1 MGEVIHRA
9 EADYKL
15 AQYRA
20 REDFD
25 IAKNIATSNYELA
38 VKRATDARAVSEQRA
53 KEDFCNRMLDLARDD
68 LARMRS
74 NYRFY
79 DEQWSEIHATIMQ
92 QLNRVLYTL
101 KDFNHVAIQE
111 LKRGCFDW
119 CAAPYWKGEQS
130 RISLSQALYEYT
142 QHYNGMLDTMPSSY
156 TQQLMY
162 ITTTS
167 STAHEA
173 SDLVCSYANERDRY
187 GEHGERSHAVK
198 RDAAS
203 EWDEE
208 ELDREREEAHP
219 KRQRV

>member
-1 MGEVIHRA
+1 MNEVIHRA

-20 REDFD
+20 REDLD

-38 VKRATDARAVSEQRA
+38 VKRATDARALSEQRA
-53 KEDFCNRMLDLARDD
+53 KEDFCNRILDFARDD

-74 NYRFY
+74 NYPFY

-101 KDFNHVAIQE
+101 KDFNHIAIHE
-111 LKRGCFDW
+111 LKHGSFDW

-130 RISLSQALYEYT
+130 RISLSQALREYT
-142 QHYNGMLDTMPSSY
+142 QHYNGMSDAMPSSY
-156 TQQLMY
+156 AQQLMY
-162 ITTTS
+162 IPTTAVS
-167 STAHEA
+167 SFVPRSAEEG
-173 SDLVCSYANERDRY
+173 ER
-187 GEHGERSHAVK
+187 GEYGERSHSLK
-198 RDAAS
+198 RHATND
-203 EWDEE
+203 EWDDE
-208 ELDREREEAHP
+208 ELDRDREETLP

>member
-1 MGEVIHRA
+1 MSEVIHRA

-38 VKRATDARAVSEQRA
+38 VKRATDACALSEQRA
-53 KEDFCNRMLDLARDD
+53 KEDLCNRMLDFARDD

-74 NYRFY
+74 NYHFH
-79 DEQWSEIHATIMQ
+79 DEQWSDIHAIIIQ

-101 KDFNHVAIQE
+101 KDLNHVAIHE

-119 CAAPYWKGEQS
+119 CAAPYWKGDQS
-130 RISLSQALYEYT
+130 RTSLSQVLYEYT
-142 QHYNGMLDTMPSSY
+142 QHYNGMSDAMPSSY
-156 TQQLMY
+156 AQQLMY
-162 ITTTS
+162 IPTTS
-167 STAHEA
+167 VSN
-173 SDLVCSYANERDRY
+173 YAAEEGGRGER
-187 GEHGERSHAVK
+187 GERSHSLK
-198 RDAAS
+198 RDAND
-203 EWDEE
+203 WDDE
-208 ELDREREEAHP
+208 ELDRDREETHP